1 MPFFG
6 KSPRAPKG
14 QLADPNIIRAVG
26 LGKLTHND
34 LGKCWKIFKKWDH
47 NKEGKITIEDLF
59 VGILGEDRNMF
70 ADSLME
76 LLVIKEEDSIDFGQF
91 VLSMMTYALFETVEI
106 LKFCF
111 FMFDKDKNG
120 FIHKDE
126 FILFI
131 EMIHARDIT
140 PNTNI
145 INTVEKLDV
154 DGDGKFTWAEFTE
167 LHHTYPQVLF
177 PCFRIQIAIC
187 RNILGLK
194 WWKKKKEFLVLERLA
209 ALEKNEKV
217 KRKQLAM
224 LEKQRQAAIRR
235 DMGFVDFYLQPMQRH
250 YFDMKYPP
258 TTADQLVQLDE
269 TSMKDKMSRL
279 AGGLG
284 SVEFEEAQANPG
296 ITEDDEKLIVDEYKL
311 IDQNMAEVGAAL
323 REGRRIK
330 YSSESVKKKGKKKK
344 GFGAKKY
351 HNKIMDVA
359 HGVVDPH
366 GAVTDIK

>member
-1 MPFFG
+1 
-6 KSPRAPKG
+6 
-14 QLADPNIIRAVG
+14 
-26 LGKLTHND
+26 
-34 LGKCWKIFKKWDH
+34 
-47 NKEGKITIEDLF
+47 
-59 VGILGEDRNMF
+59 
-70 ADSLME
+70 
-76 LLVIKEEDSIDFGQF
+76 
-91 VLSMMTYALFETVEI
+91 
-106 LKFCF
+106 
-111 FMFDKDKNG
+111 
-120 FIHKDE
+120 
-126 FILFI
+126 
-131 EMIHARDIT
+131 
-140 PNTNI
+140 
-145 INTVEKLDV
+145 
-154 DGDGKFTWAEFTE
+154 
-167 LHHTYPQVLF
+167 
-177 PCFRIQIAIC
+177 
-187 RNILGLK
+187 
-194 WWKKKKEFLVLERLA
+194 
-209 ALEKNEKV
+209 
-217 KRKQLAM
+217 M

>member
-1 MPFFG
+1 
-6 KSPRAPKG
+6 
-14 QLADPNIIRAVG
+14 
-26 LGKLTHND
+26 
-34 LGKCWKIFKKWDH
+34 
-47 NKEGKITIEDLF
+47 
-59 VGILGEDRNMF
+59 
-70 ADSLME
+70 
-76 LLVIKEEDSIDFGQF
+76 
-91 VLSMMTYALFETVEI
+91 MMTYALFETVEI

-311 IDQNMAEVGAAL
+311 VCQERIYMDECSLLLSSTLYCHPLNSHVFQDDID
-323 REGRRIK
+323 
-330 YSSESVKKKGKKKK
+330 KG
-344 GFGAKKY
+344 G
-351 HNKIMDVA
+351 
-359 HGVVDPH
+359 
-366 GAVTDIK
+366 